1 MDGREFEAMAKA
13 AVVGYWN
20 EEMIPAGVTE
30 RKDLISD
37 ENVIIVWQSKVLQ
50 NNKAMLIVD
59 DFGPQY
65 FEVTYNGDKD
75 EFYLDMYVKKSNTV
89 IPVVREEEE

>member
-1 MDGREFEAMAKA
+1 MDAREFEAMAKA

-20 EEMIPAGVTE
+20 EEIIPSGLVKSKE
-30 RKDLISD
+30 LIGM
-37 ENVIIVWQSKVLQ
+37 ENVIVVWESKVLQ

-59 DFGPQY
+59 SFGPQY

-75 EFYLDMYVKKSNTV
+75 EFYVDFYVKKGNMV
-89 IPVVREEEE
+89 IPVEREEE

>member
-1 MDGREFEAMAKA
+1 MDAREFEAMAKA

-20 EEMIPAGVTE
+20 EEIIPSGLVE
-30 RKDLISD
+30 GKELIGM
-37 ENVIIVWQSKVLQ
+37 ENVIIVWESKVLQ

-59 DFGPQY
+59 SFGPQY

-75 EFYLDMYVKKSNTV
+75 EFYVDFYVKKGNMV
-89 IPVVREEEE
+89 IPVEREEE

>member
-1 MDGREFEAMAKA
+1 MDAREFEAMAKA

-20 EEMIPAGVTE
+20 EEIIPSGLVE
-30 RKDLISD
+30 SKELIGM
-37 ENVIIVWQSKVLQ
+37 ENVIIVWESKVLQ

-59 DFGPQY
+59 SFGPQY

-75 EFYLDMYVKKSNTV
+75 EFYVDFYVKKGNMV
-89 IPVVREEEE
+89 IPVERVKE

>member
-1 MDGREFEAMAKA
+1 MDAREFEPMAKA

-20 EEMIPAGVTE
+20 EEMIPAGVTAND
-30 RKDLISD
+30 DLISA
-37 ENVIIVWQSKVLQ
+37 ENVIIVWESKVLQ

-75 EFYLDMYVKKSNTV
+75 EFYVDFYEKKGNMV
-89 IPVVREEEE
+89 IPVERVEE

>member
-1 MDGREFEAMAKA
+1 MDAREFEAMAKA

-20 EEMIPAGVTE
+20 EEIIPSGLVE
-30 RKDLISD
+30 SKELIGM
-37 ENVIIVWQSKVLQ
+37 ENVIIVWESKVLQ

-59 DFGPQY
+59 SFGPQY

-75 EFYLDMYVKKSNTV
+75 EFYVDFYVKKGNMV
-89 IPVVREEEE
+89 IPVERVEE

>member
-1 MDGREFEAMAKA
+1 MDAREFEEMAKA

-20 EEMIPAGVTE
+20 EEIIPSGLVE
-30 RKDLISD
+30 SKELIGM
-37 ENVIIVWQSKVLQ
+37 ENVIIVWESKVLQ

-59 DFGPQY
+59 SFGPQY

-75 EFYLDMYVKKSNTV
+75 EFYVDFYVKKGNMV
-89 IPVVREEEE
+89 IPVERVEE

>member
-1 MDGREFEAMAKA
+1 MDAREFEATAKA
-13 AVVGYWN
+13 AVVGYYN
-20 EEMIPAGVTE
+20 EELVPNGEVGDNPIIGA
-30 RKDLISD
+30 
-37 ENVIIVWQSKVLQ
+37 ENVIVVWESKVLQ

-75 EFYLDMYVKKSNTV
+75 EFYLDHYEKKANVV
-89 IPVVREEEE
+89 IPVEREE

>member
-1 MDGREFEAMAKA
+1 MDAREFEPMAKA

-20 EEMIPAGVTE
+20 EEIIPSGLV
-30 RKDLISD
+30 KDKELIGM
-37 ENVIIVWQSKVLQ
+37 ENVIIVWESKVLQ

-59 DFGPQY
+59 SFGPQY

-75 EFYLDMYVKKSNTV
+75 EFYVDFYVKKGNMV
-89 IPVVREEEE
+89 IPVERVEE

>member
-1 MDGREFEAMAKA
+1 MDAREFEAMAKD

-20 EEMIPAGVTE
+20 EKMIPAGVTAND
-30 RKDLISD
+30 DLISA
-37 ENVIIVWQSKVLQ
+37 ENVIIVWESKVLQ

-59 DFGPQY
+59 DFGPRY

-75 EFYLDMYVKKSNTV
+75 EFYLDHYEKKVNVV
-89 IPVVREEEE
+89 IPVEREE

>member
-1 MDGREFEAMAKA
+1 MDAREFEAMAKA

-20 EEMIPAGVTE
+20 EEIIPSGLVE
-30 RKDLISD
+30 SKELIGM
-37 ENVIIVWQSKVLQ
+37 ENVIIVWESKVLQ

-59 DFGPQY
+59 SFGPQY

-75 EFYLDMYVKKSNTV
+75 EFYVDFYVKKGNMV
-89 IPVVREEEE
+89 IPVEREEE

>member
-1 MDGREFEAMAKA
+1 MDAREFEEMAKA

-20 EEMIPAGVTE
+20 EEIIPSGIVE
-30 RKDLISD
+30 DKKLIGM
-37 ENVIIVWQSKVLQ
+37 ENVIIVWESKVLQ

-59 DFGPQY
+59 SFGPQY

-75 EFYLDMYVKKSNTV
+75 EFYVDFYVKKGNMV
-89 IPVVREEEE
+89 IPVEHVEE

>member
-1 MDGREFEAMAKA
+1 MDAREFEAMAKA

-20 EEMIPAGVTE
+20 EEIIPIGLVE
-30 RKDLISD
+30 SKELIGM
-37 ENVIIVWQSKVLQ
+37 ENVIIVWESKVLQ

-59 DFGPQY
+59 SFGPQY

-75 EFYLDMYVKKSNTV
+75 EFYVDFYVKKGNMV
-89 IPVVREEEE
+89 IPVERVEE

>member
-1 MDGREFEAMAKA
+1 MDAREFEAMAKA

-20 EEMIPAGVTE
+20 EEIIPSGLVE
-30 RKDLISD
+30 GKELIGM
-37 ENVIIVWQSKVLQ
+37 ENVIIVWESKVLQ

-75 EFYLDMYVKKSNTV
+75 EFYVDFYVKKGNMV
-89 IPVVREEEE
+89 IPVEREEE